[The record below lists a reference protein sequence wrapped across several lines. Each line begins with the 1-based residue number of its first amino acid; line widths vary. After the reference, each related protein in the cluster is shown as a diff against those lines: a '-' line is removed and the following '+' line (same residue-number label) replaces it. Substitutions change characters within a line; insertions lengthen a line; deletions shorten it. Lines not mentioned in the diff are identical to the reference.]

1 MTTTANE
8 TQLLQKEA
16 PAEIVKKEEQ
26 PVILDSF
33 SSMAAFESTWRMAN
47 ALSKSQLIPINF
59 QNKPQDCLIAID
71 MSRRMGA
78 NPFMILQNMY
88 IVHGKPAWSSQFL
101 IACINSC
108 GKFSPLRYKQVG
120 EKGKPSYGYIAYAID
135 NKYKEVLEGP
145 AVTME
150 MAEKEGWASKAGSKW
165 KTMPELMLRYRAAT
179 FFARMFAPELTM
191 GMKTEEEVY
200 DIEPETVSQAPE
212 KKESKFEKA
221 AKKEAPAEE
230 KAPAA
235 APPKKSDLELLQEYI
250 DKNGVPVS
258 AEEIQ
263 NYVESNGEIFSF
275 EMIKPNVNK
284 IAEAILGE
292 VK

>member
-1 MTTTANE
+1 MTTTATE

-33 SSMAAFESTWRMAN
+33 SSINAFESTWRMAS

-88 IVHGKPAWSSQFL
+88 IVHGKPSWSSQFL
-101 IACINSC
+101 ISCANTC

-120 EKGKPSYGYIAYAID
+120 EKGKPSYGYLAYAID
-135 NKYKEVLEGP
+135 TKYQEVLEGP

-150 MAEKEGWASKAGSKW
+150 MAEKEGWISKAGSKW
-165 KTMPELMLRYRAAT
+165 KTMPDLMLRYRAAT
-179 FFARMFAPELTM
+179 FFVRMYAPELTM
-191 GMKTEEEVY
+191 GMKTEDEIY
-200 DIEPETVSQAPE
+200 DIEAETVSPAPE

-235 APPKKSDLELLQEYI
+235 APKKSDLELLQEHI

-284 IAEAILGE
+284 IAEAILAE